1 MEGRKRDSTGRF
13 ARVVEERE
21 TEEAE
26 ESQVEGATAVTKAP
40 RPRYCRVYV
49 RARLAKEL
57 PDIVDKLIEQA
68 KGGSVP
74 HMALLLKT
82 AGMDNKDELV
92 PPAMKKPEKSLA
104 AILMEG
110 WEREKSK

>member
-13 ARVVEERE
+13 ARVVKERE
-21 TEEAE
+21 TEEAK
-26 ESQVEGATAVTKAP
+26 ESQIESTKAP
-40 RPRYCRVYV
+40 RPRYCRLYV
-49 RARLAKEL
+49 RTRLAKEL
-57 PDIVDKLIEQA
+57 PGIVDSLIKKA

-82 AGMDNKDELV
+82 AGMDNRDELV
-92 PPAMKKPEKSLA
+92 PPPLKKPEKSLA
-104 AILMEG
+104 AILLDG